1 MRRIF
6 LLLALAALAAAGDAP
21 QVSEATRAFL
31 VKVNAG
37 AKDVSTV
44 HMPFTQEKH
53 LAIMDEPIVSPGLL
67 EISKPQGAVR
77 WEFTGKTLM
86 IFAHG
91 KARRWGAEGKEE
103 TIPNDPNMKSFQDQM
118 QAFLSGDWS
127 GLEKAFELKPDPDGK
142 PILTMTPHS
151 EQVRKYI
158 DHITLVFRDDFTA
171 PHEMRLAATGGD
183 ETVYRFADPQV
194 NVDIPAARF
203 AGP

>member
-1 MRRIF
+1 MRRIL
-6 LLLALAALAAAGDAP
+6 LLLALAAIAAAGDAP
-21 QVSEATRAFL
+21 PVSEATRAFL
-31 VKVNAG
+31 DKVNAG
-37 AKDVSTV
+37 AKDVATV

-86 IFAHG
+86 IFAKG

-158 DHITLVFRDDFTA
+158 DHITLIFRDDFTA
-171 PHEMRLAATGGD
+171 PREMRLAATGGD

>member
-1 MRRIF
+1 MRRI
-6 LLLALAALAAAGDAP
+6 LLLLVLAAIAAAGDAP

-31 VKVNAG
+31 AKVTDG
-37 AKDVSTV
+37 ARNVATV

-77 WEFTGKTLM
+77 WEFTSKTLM

-127 GLEKAFELKPDPDGK
+127 GLEKAFDLTPDPAGK

-151 EQVRKYI
+151 DQVRKYI

-171 PHEMRLAATGGD
+171 PREMRLAATGGD
-183 ETVYRFADPQV
+183 ETVYRFGDPQV
-194 NVDIPAARF
+194 NADIPAARF